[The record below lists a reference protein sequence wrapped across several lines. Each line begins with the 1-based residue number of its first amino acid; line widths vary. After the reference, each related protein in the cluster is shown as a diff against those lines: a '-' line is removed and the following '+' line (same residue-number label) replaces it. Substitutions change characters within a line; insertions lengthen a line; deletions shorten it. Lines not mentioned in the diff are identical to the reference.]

1 MLGSYLIGVLIHCVK
16 SGRTITAYRLGGKLL
31 RQFTELRQQCCHP
44 QIVRRDMWLGKSRLS
59 MRQILT
65 RLILKAFNEY
75 DIAVRAELT
84 ARTLQAAVS
93 CDPADAGAFLP
104 PQPPQ
109 HLLLRQQLMPRQLLA
124 RISTPMTCVM
134 HFT

>member
-1 MLGSYLIGVLIHCVK
+1 MDAC
-16 SGRTITAYRLGGKLL
+16 RLGGKLL

-104 PQPPQ
+104 SP
-109 HLLLRQQLMPRQLLA
+109 L
-124 RISTPMTCVM
+124 S
-134 HFT
+134 